1 MKTICDE
8 KIIRGVIMN
17 DLQFAINMEL
27 DGEKFYRRQAEINK
41 DNSLHSVC
49 LMMAEDE
56 KMHAQILTDKLNEML
71 YQLKNN
77 DTLAQAKNIFDGIRD
92 IKVEGKSIPSQLD
105 FYRLAADLEKQSIDL
120 YSKYLSQVIE
130 EQEKE
135 LFEYLINQE
144 KQHLAIL
151 DELVSLLSHAEQW
164 VENAEFGLR
173 KEY

>member
-1 MKTICDE
+1 
-8 KIIRGVIMN
+8 MN

-27 DGEKFYRRQAEINK
+27 DGGKFYRQQAEINK
-41 DNSLHSVC
+41 NNSLHTVC

-56 KMHAQILTDKLNEML
+56 KMHAQILTDKLNEMP
-71 YQLKNN
+71 YQLIDN
-77 DTLAQAKNIFDGIRD
+77 DTLAQAKNIFEGIGD
-92 IKVEGKSIPSQLD
+92 IKIEGKSIPSQLD

-120 YSKYLSQVIE
+120 YNKYLSQAME
-130 EQEKE
+130 LQEKE

-144 KQHLAIL
+144 KNHFAVL
-151 DELVSLLSHAEQW
+151 DELASLLRHAEQW